1 MSDKHL
7 TIVWYH
13 TLNCYV
19 HYGIAPS
26 RVIHTKA
33 LQFYNSTPRV
43 PLSESA
49 GISMQLPP
57 RGFLSE
63 ATACYTEQVRQLY
76 RERRENHPLYRTGY
90 EVTVIPN
97 RSLTQAPSALKSV
110 SACLK
115 YPPLRDVI
123 HLCHPTNKNLRDES
137 FHS

>member
-13 TLNCYV
+13 TPNCYV
-19 HYGIAPS
+19 HYVIAPS
-26 RVIHTKA
+26 RVIHTKV

-76 RERRENHPLYRTGY
+76 RVRRENHPLYRTGH
-90 EVTVIPN
+90 EVAVIPN
-97 RSLTQAPSALKSV
+97 RSLTQAPSALRSKLVLAPKVPLQRATTCSIKHV
-110 SACLK
+110 K
-115 YPPLRDVI
+115 YLVKHKI
-123 HLCHPTNKNLRDES
+123 TI
-137 FHS
+137 